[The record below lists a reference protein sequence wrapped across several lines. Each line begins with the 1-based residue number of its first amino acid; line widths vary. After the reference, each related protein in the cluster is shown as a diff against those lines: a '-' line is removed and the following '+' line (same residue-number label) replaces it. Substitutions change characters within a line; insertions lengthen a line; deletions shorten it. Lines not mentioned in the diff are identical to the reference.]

1 MKLNHA
7 AVCVTLMIV
16 AASAGS
22 ATARVTQQG
31 GNSATQQGGNSVTQP
46 AKAPPSRCDAKGF
59 KPEGGKP
66 LLYLYVWAGVS
77 EAVGA
82 SAASTSQPRD
92 FVATIDVSEGSPCF
106 GQIISEADVPTSG
119 NEPHH
124 VGLNQDATVSSSTTN
139 LLCSGVM

>member
-1 MKLNHA
+1 M
-7 AVCVTLMIV
+7 AV
-16 AASAGS
+16 
-22 ATARVTQQG
+22 ATAEVEDHSLGVVSGQAGINSAAYQTLVVPLQKG
-31 GNSATQQGGNSVTQP
+31 GNS
-46 AKAPPSRCDAKGF
+46 APPSRCDAKGF

-82 SAASTSQPRD
+82 SAASTAQPKD
-92 FVATIDVSEGSPCF
+92 FVATIDVTEGSPCF

-124 VGLNQDATVSSSTTN
+124 VGLNQNATVSSPVTPN
-139 LLCSGVM
+139 LLGIAAL